1 MTELRRRSP
10 AEGRPIAT
18 RLRHFVYL
26 LWALLFLVCVLAAG
40 ALQIQRNEVSR
51 LTLATGPAVDAS
63 NRVLQ
68 TMTDAETGL
77 RGYQV
82 SHDPALLAPYRGA
95 QARTMEAL
103 ATLQGKLVLSTRDDD
118 DAARHSRLEDGQRF
132 AVSQWWAYALSTEQ
146 AVSRGEATDV
156 RQGRLL
162 FDSFRR
168 VNAALGQHIEAERD
182 QTRTAALTAATAG
195 MAASIAATLVAMLVA
210 FVLGRRAAR
219 SISAPLAAL
228 RDTMNRQR
236 RGEPGARAREDQGS
250 LELRSL
256 AADFNALTEQN
267 QGLQDIQARDLRMNT
282 LTFEIAR
289 AIRAASDTQQALDVL
304 CAALGQG
311 LGADRVMANT
321 VAPHHKVVLGAQWH
335 LPDLPPLGDIP
346 DDLLPHIG
354 RFAEELWLAE
364 GFAARDDFLAPDVQ
378 SRERSRI
385 FHEATGARAVIMVPI
400 GLGDRVIG
408 MIFVLMVHEPRRWSQ
423 SEASTVQQ
431 VAGFVGRA
439 VVEDD
444 RRAHQSEYVDRL
456 ERLDRQKTDFLAT
469 VSHELRTP
477 LTSISG
483 YLELL
488 QDGDA
493 GELPREAQRMLEV
506 IDRNTS
512 RLRGLIED
520 LLVLNRIEG
529 GGLKVNVVGV
539 SMPEM
544 ITHIGQELAPLAQSG
559 AIDLDIAAGPGT
571 AIVQGDRGHLHRAV
585 VNIVSNAIKF
595 SRPGGVITISCALDQ
610 GAGRVLVT
618 CQDRGIGIPADDQGQ
633 LFTRFYRASN
643 ATEQA
648 IPGTGLGLTIVKQI
662 VEDHGGELRLTSV
675 EGEGT
680 TVVMDLPLLAG
691 APTPAVGG
699 NGYPSGDVSG
709 IRA

>member
-1 MTELRRRSP
+1 MTELRRLQP
-10 AEGRPIAT
+10 AEGRPIAA
-18 RLRHFVYL
+18 RLRRFVYL
-26 LWALLFLVCVLAAG
+26 LWALLFLVCVTAVG
-40 ALQIQRNEVSR
+40 ALQIQSNGVSR

-77 RGYQV
+77 RGYEV

-95 QARTMEAL
+95 QARTMAAL
-103 ATLQGKLVLSTRDDD
+103 ATLQDKLELSTRDDD
-118 DAARHSRLEDGQRF
+118 DAALHSRLEGGQRF
-132 AVSQWWAYALSTEQ
+132 AVNDWWAYALSTER

-168 VNAALGQHIEAERD
+168 ANATLGEHIKAERD
-182 QTRTAALTAATAG
+182 QTRTAARTTATAG
-195 MAASIAATLVAMLVA
+195 MAASIAATLAAMLLA

-219 SISAPLAAL
+219 SISAPLAEL

-236 RGEPGARAREDQGS
+236 RGEPGARAREDRGS

-256 AADFNALTEQN
+256 AADFNALSEQN
-267 QGLQDIQARDLRMNT
+267 LGLQEIQARDLRMNR

-289 AIRAASDTQQALDVL
+289 AIRAATGTQQALDVV

-311 LGADRVMANT
+311 LGVDRVMANT
-321 VAPHHKVVLGAQWH
+321 VDADHKVLLGAQWH
-335 LPDLPPLGDIP
+335 LPDLTPLGDIP
-346 DDLLPHIG
+346 EDLAPHVG
-354 RFAEELWLAE
+354 ALAEELWLGE
-364 GFAARDDFLAPDVQ
+364 GFAARDDFLSPEVQ

-385 FHEATGARAVIMVPI
+385 FYEATGARAVIMVPI

-408 MIFVLMVHEPRRWSQ
+408 MIYVLMIREPRGWTE
-423 SEASTVQQ
+423 SEARAVQQ
-431 VAGFVGRA
+431 VAAFVGRA

-444 RRAHQSEYVDRL
+444 YRSHQSDYVDRL

-493 GELPREAQRMLEV
+493 GQLPTEAQRMLEV
-506 IDRNTS
+506 IERNTS

-520 LLVLNRIEG
+520 LLVLNRIES
-529 GGLKVNVVGV
+529 GGLKVNSVGV
-539 SMPEM
+539 SMREL
-544 ITHIGQELAPLAQSG
+544 ITHTGQELAPLAHSG
-559 AIDLDIAAGPGT
+559 AIELDIDAGPET

-595 SRPGGVITISCALDQ
+595 SRPGCVVTLRCTLDQ
-610 GAGRVLVT
+610 GTGRVLVT
-618 CQDRGIGIPADDQGQ
+618 CQDRGIGIPAVDQGQ

-643 ATEQA
+643 ATDQA

-680 TVVMDLPLLAG
+680 TVVMDLPSSVG
-691 APTPAVGG
+691 AQTPARGG
-699 NGYPSGDVSG
+699 NDSPSGDGFG